1 MASNSTPNS
10 LRVGG
15 MGPGAIE
22 TLDGAHWQQ
31 FEKIAPAI
39 RSMQST
45 AMTQDQA
52 GVLSRSRQKFRHPF
66 RRATGKP
73 RDALDQVSEHF
84 VQVLQGRVEGA
95 VVSPVAL

>member
-10 LRVGG
+10 LRAGG

-31 FEKIAPAI
+31 FEKIALAI

-73 RDALDQVSEHF
+73 RDALDQVLKHF
-84 VQVLQGRVEGA
+84 VQVLQGRVGGT
-95 VVSPVAL
+95 VVPPVAL

>member
-1 MASNSTPNS
+1 
-10 LRVGG
+10 

-73 RDALDQVSEHF
+73 RDALDQVSVITQFDGLMIEFDDGVRSHH
-84 VQVLQGRVEGA
+84 RT
-95 VVSPVAL
+95 